1 MGKRNKVVM
10 TGSAF
15 RRNHFEQSLDQR
27 KQAFEIP
34 IRRGLTYLRCES
46 INPREGMIVNKF
58 RNALIAPR
66 FADAFTASRTTATQF

>member
-1 MGKRNKVVM
+1 MI
-10 TGSAF
+10 
-15 RRNHFEQSLDQR
+15 
-27 KQAFEIP
+27 EIP